1 MFGRYGNTGGSGGSG
16 SSGSGI
22 SDAEKKDFNEISTLT
37 TEPTPA
43 NFKNGITVIKY
54 NDKLYVLNDAGEVT
68 SVGEDQ
74 CIGFFDKYG
83 DLPND
88 TSGEFKNKLA
98 FVREQDGARRAGVY
112 IGMGKNLA
120 WIAQYNFLTRDEHV
134 IATVDD
140 NYEHYG
146 NGMGKKRYAISD
158 FGDLMEATT
167 SSLDPSTNSH
177 LIEPTNDWG
186 YAITNNIADHFTGLG
201 AIKKG
206 FRLTASTD
214 KKINFDIGTVYAFIR
229 GENRIMSTIIHGKD
243 NALFT
248 VINQAGIVT
257 DSTDIINVE
266 DWDNSGRNETL
277 SANACTFSTF
287 YLNYKTKKLYQ
298 LIGQKVY
305 STKEEALNNYR
316 FETRLTP
323 AVIENDTICL
333 GGVITSASDTIID
346 SSYII
351 HSNKLGE
358 IIELTGGSATTS
370 VSGYNRMFLPL
381 GILNP
386 TNPQAPTKQEVKDTI
401 GDIKGVLLYYTGT
414 NNKDDPSKFVYMID
428 DNKEMT
434 VIEKPMKDGVIIGH
448 TDTFPSAKGHKNDYF
463 ILTKNLGLF
472 NKGIY
477 KSDGVNWLFVTSL
490 PPNQTE
496 KIVNKSAEV
505 DPFDFHGSTNTECY
519 LFDSFLPRRKG
530 TGVADF
536 RMRLHS
542 YGDKDTYSLGG
553 GVNNKSFASA
563 EVTRLSTVNDIDL
576 NDKSFA
582 FSFWIK
588 LTEKKAN
595 DASSYMLGTYH
606 DGNGVSQ
613 ETLHVGYRRNDVFTV
628 AFWLSDVNF
637 TLDSKYKRVNQI
649 NKWLHVGVIHD
660 SNTLNT
666 TLTLNGNKI
675 RTLKHNK
682 PFIGKWDSANGARG
696 HYGGAMIF
704 SNLRVFV
711 ANKSVGVI
719 LSSAKMKELYDLEYR
734 NLIDD

>member
-88 TSGEFKNKLA
+88 TTGEFKNKLA

-167 SSLDPSTNSH
+167 SSLDPSTNSN

-266 DWDNSGRNETL
+266 DWDNGGRNETL

-358 IIELTGGSATTS
+358 IIELNGGGATAST
-370 VSGYNRMFLPL
+370 SGYNRMFLSL
-381 GILNP
+381 SSLNP
-386 TNPQAPTKQEVKDTI
+386 TDPEAPTKQEIKDVM
-401 GDIKGVLLYYTGT
+401 GDTKGVLLYYTGT
-414 NNKDDPSKFVYMID
+414 DNADDSPKFIYMID
-428 DNKEMT
+428 DNKEIT
-434 VIEKPMKDGVIIGH
+434 VIEKPIKDGVIVGY
-448 TDTFPSAKGHKNDYF
+448 TDSFPDAKDYKNDYF
-463 ILTKNLGLF
+463 VLTKSIDSF
-472 NKGIY
+472 DKGIY
-477 KSDGVNWLFVTSL
+477 KSDGVNWLFAVGLFDNADYWKPNFKYDSNQMFTVRVGMSDGEFSDGMTVVPSKLYLAHYDSDTLSSSSL
-490 PPNQTE
+490 SVDELSKMSTVLSDKGVISNHGGNLPAPD
-496 KIVNKSAEV
+496 KIKEHKNKYFVLGRKTGKTYKGIYYSDGTNLLPALTDMSNG
-505 DPFDFHGSTNTECY
+505 DPWVAGTFYPRDQLFTFSTNATDAVFANGGEVEAGKVY
-519 LFDSFLPRRKG
+519 LAHYMAKEKS
-530 TGVADF
+530 
-536 RMRLHS
+536 
-542 YGDKDTYSLGG
+542 G
-553 GVNNKSFASA
+553 GVIDTA
-563 EVTRLSTVNDIDL
+563 EI
-576 NDKSFA
+576 
-582 FSFWIK
+582 
-588 LTEKKAN
+588 
-595 DASSYMLGTYH
+595 
-606 DGNGVSQ
+606 
-613 ETLHVGYRRNDVFTV
+613 
-628 AFWLSDVNF
+628 
-637 TLDSKYKRVNQI
+637 
-649 NKWLHVGVIHD
+649 
-660 SNTLNT
+660 
-666 TLTLNGNKI
+666 
-675 RTLKHNK
+675 
-682 PFIGKWDSANGARG
+682 
-696 HYGGAMIF
+696 
-704 SNLRVFV
+704 
-711 ANKSVGVI
+711 
-719 LSSAKMKELYDLEYR
+719 AKM
-734 NLIDD
+734 